1 MTLDYYLMFL
11 SGLWLGF
18 EITVIGLKHSKST
31 DKKYDHSS
39 LRIMWLAIALAIGGG
54 ITMGVE
60 PGGRIAEDAAVL
72 RVSGI
77 VLIIFGILLRWAA
90 IQSLKER
97 FTVDVAITA
106 GHRIVTYGI
115 YGHIRHPAYAGS
127 LLSFIGLGVYFANFY
142 SLLIICLPI
151 LAAFLYRIKVEEA
164 ALRDTFGEEYV
175 TYAHRTK
182 RLIPGIF

>member
-1 MTLDYYLMFL
+1 MTLDHYLMFL

-31 DKKYDHSS
+31 DKQYDHSS

-54 ITMGVE
+54 IAIGVE
-60 PGGRIAEDAAVL
+60 PTGKITEAAEVL
-72 RVSGI
+72 RVSGVVLI
-77 VLIIFGILLRWAA
+77 VLGLVLRWVA
-90 IQSLKER
+90 INSLKER

-106 GHRIVTYGI
+106 GHRIVSYGI

-142 SLLIICLPI
+142 SLVVICVPI
-151 LAAFLYRIKVEEA
+151 LAAFLYRIKIEES
-164 ALRDTFGEEYV
+164 ALRETFGEEYAA
-175 TYAHRTK
+175 YAHRTK